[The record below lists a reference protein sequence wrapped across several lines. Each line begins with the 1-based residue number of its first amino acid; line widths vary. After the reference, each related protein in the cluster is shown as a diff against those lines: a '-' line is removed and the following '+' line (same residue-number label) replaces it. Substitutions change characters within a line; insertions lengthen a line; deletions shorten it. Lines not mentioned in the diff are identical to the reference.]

1 MRMSPEKYVLNCPR
15 CGRVEGLIESDIED
29 DPDSLP
35 EAEHVI
41 AEEVVRTASG
51 THARIRCPR
60 CGSWIGPDRAGPA

>member
-51 THARIRCPR
+51 
-60 CGSWIGPDRAGPA
+60 RAGPA